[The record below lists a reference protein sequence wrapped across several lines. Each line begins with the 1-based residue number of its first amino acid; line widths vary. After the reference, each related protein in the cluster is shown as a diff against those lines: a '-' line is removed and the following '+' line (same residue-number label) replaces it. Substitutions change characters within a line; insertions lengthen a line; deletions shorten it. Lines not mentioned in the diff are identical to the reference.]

1 MIQRNCT
8 IFSDE
13 LGSGRYLWQPGGGE
27 VTKEGYK
34 ENKPIVHR

>member
-13 LGSGRYLWQPGGGE
+13 LGSGHYLWQPGGG
-27 VTKEGYK
+27 GGG
-34 ENKPIVHR
+34 NKKGLQRK